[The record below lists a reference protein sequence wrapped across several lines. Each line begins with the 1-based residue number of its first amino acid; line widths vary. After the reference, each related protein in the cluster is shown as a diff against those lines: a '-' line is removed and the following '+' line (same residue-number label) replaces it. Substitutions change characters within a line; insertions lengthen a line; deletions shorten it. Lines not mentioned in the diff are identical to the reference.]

1 MDRNT
6 NFKINFQCSY
16 DVIYDPIYQTEYN
29 IAFVFY
35 DEDEDVDNE
44 FIYYDWSGTTSC
56 LLEGK
61 RQSTSNRHR
70 QIVNHRQQMDLH

>member
-6 NFKINFQCSY
+6 NSKITYLCKY

-35 DEDEDVDNE
+35 DEDDESDDE
-44 FIYYDWSGTTSC
+44 SIDYDWSGINSC
-56 LLEGK
+56 LLADTK
-61 RQSTSNRHR
+61 QNTSDRHH